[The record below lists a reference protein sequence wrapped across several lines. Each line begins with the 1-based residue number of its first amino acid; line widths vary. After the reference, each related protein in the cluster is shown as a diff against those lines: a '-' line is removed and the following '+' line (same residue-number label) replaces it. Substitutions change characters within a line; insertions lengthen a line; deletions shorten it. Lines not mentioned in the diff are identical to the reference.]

1 MTKYYVDDIKG
12 HRLYEGFDEDTAYRL
27 CRQYNNACGGTYAV
41 DEIDTDL
48 EDFYEDGEN
57 LVFISNG
64 YLTELYGDD
73 EEIKKDIK
81 MTIEYQTG
89 KKIIDFDLS
98 YNDPGDSGFNATF
111 WAKNIRW
118 EKRECSKINEFK
130 LNGKIVEIK
139 KDKTILLKNT
149 RKTMITLSCN
159 SKLNIEKYH
168 IGEQVEV
175 SGYITTYKP
184 LYTIQLVATKI
195 KKEDE

>member
-12 HRLYEGFDEDTAYRL
+12 HRIYEGFDEDTAYRL

-48 EDFYEDGEN
+48 EDFYEEDEN

-73 EEIKKDIK
+73 EEIKKDMK
-81 MTIEYQTG
+81 MAIEYQTG

-111 WAKNIRW
+111 WAKNIKW
-118 EKRECSKINEFK
+118 K
-130 LNGKIVEIK
+130 
-139 KDKTILLKNT
+139 
-149 RKTMITLSCN
+149 
-159 SKLNIEKYH
+159 
-168 IGEQVEV
+168 
-175 SGYITTYKP
+175 
-184 LYTIQLVATKI
+184 
-195 KKEDE
+195 